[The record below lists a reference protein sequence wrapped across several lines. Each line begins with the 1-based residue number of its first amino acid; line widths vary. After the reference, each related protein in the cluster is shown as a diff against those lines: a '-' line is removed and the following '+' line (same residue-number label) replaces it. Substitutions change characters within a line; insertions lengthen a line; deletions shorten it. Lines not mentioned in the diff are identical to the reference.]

1 VGEPPQLLR
10 TTVLCPATVD
20 AYMAG
25 GLPDGR
31 APRFLYLVRPPGRD
45 HKDKTK
51 FPALSAQ
58 QPPTQGHD
66 IDMGTTQ
73 NTAAI
78 YVRRSAFDA
87 DNTEAKRQKAAQAEA
102 RRRG

>member
-1 VGEPPQLLR
+1 MASRLGGSGYVARLGGR
-10 TTVLCPATVD
+10 T
-20 AYMAG
+20 
-25 GLPDGR
+25 
-31 APRFLYLVRPPGRD
+31 
-45 HKDKTK
+45 HIDKTK

>member
-1 VGEPPQLLR
+1 MSPTTSTASTLWADQQSWQEAADGSGRLRNGVSPEGR
-10 TTVLCPATVD
+10 TTIPENRMSRVPA
-20 AYMAG
+20 
-25 GLPDGR
+25 
-31 APRFLYLVRPPGRD
+31 
-45 HKDKTK
+45 KE
-51 FPALSAQ
+51 
-58 QPPTQGHD
+58 PPTQGHHY
-66 IDMGTTQ
+66 DMGTSP

>member
-1 VGEPPQLLR
+1 MSQV
-10 TTVLCPATVD
+10 PA
-20 AYMAG
+20 
-25 GLPDGR
+25 
-31 APRFLYLVRPPGRD
+31 
-45 HKDKTK
+45 KE
-51 FPALSAQ
+51 
-58 QPPTQGHD
+58 PPTQGHHQ
-66 IDMGTTQ
+66 DMGTTK